1 MATGPSGFVE
11 RIKGKVAQAV
21 GGLYVGGV
29 QVNATGLDQN
39 TAVGTGTVYTST
51 GSSSSTAAYIPTTIS
66 AGFGLKR
73 LQPTST
79 QPIFRLPPP
88 VQGGGWTTIVYSTV
102 NGSTGLIL
110 TISTDGSVVFEGVG
124 SSGST
129 ASFAGSGGSTLSN
142 CLKSTQSHQIELQ
155 SISTAKWLFAG
166 VVPSTVAPLTFSTS
180 S

>member
-1 MATGPSGFVE
+1 MATGFVD
-11 RIKGKVAQAV
+11 RYKGKTAQPV
-21 GGLYVGGV
+21 GGMYVGGI
-29 QVNATGLDQN
+29 QVMANGPDMN

-51 GSSSSTAAYIPTTIS
+51 GSSSATPYTATIIS
-66 AGFGLKR
+66 SGFGMKR

-79 QPIFRLPPP
+79 QPLFRLPPP
-88 VQGGGWTTIVYSTV
+88 AFPGGWTTIVYSTI

-110 TISTDGSVVFEGVG
+110 TFSTDGSVVLEGVG

-155 SISTAKWLFAG
+155 AISSAKWLFAG
-166 VVPSTVAPLTFSTS
+166 VVPSTVSPLVFSTS